1 MLDQIRGQHGA
12 FAHRLAR
19 QIARQSMYED
29 PRARRLAATVLIWK
43 NRMSSR

>member
-12 FAHRLAR
+12 FARLAR